1 MLTWYFPKSERSQPC
16 SRCFDQKFCL
26 VDILCYTGWHYAGTS
41 GAKRVQENK
50 LAGFRNRALNS
61 IQWGN
66 QDVLES
72 RQGDWRQWDIPVPC
86 PHGRH
91 EEGRQH
97 GLGHASILLWVHTEV
112 VQRERWCRLRGELW
126 GEALPWAAWGFA
138 TWRTC
143 VFLPP
148 VFGVSENKEFY

>member
-1 MLTWYFPKSERSQPC
+1 MSSNSSFTQNLLWSSPHCGTEVYGDTYYSDKEECILEMLTWYFPKSERSQPC
-16 SRCFDQKFCL
+16 SGCFDQKFCL

-97 GLGHASILLWVHTEV
+97 GLGHASILL
-112 VQRERWCRLRGELW
+112 
-126 GEALPWAAWGFA
+126 
-138 TWRTC
+138 
-143 VFLPP
+143 
-148 VFGVSENKEFY
+148 